1 MINSHAERRKFGQF
15 LNNGLLYPLSF
26 TDQSLLPSLEHWS
39 RPPMYTYVPNFTQIS
54 LFCHHWEAKPPIFP
68 HCQPWHPVVA
78 PSSSVESRLNVC
90 TQPQSFPYPTISKPF
105 RSSNTF
111 WTKSFSQALPFES
124 VTDRQTDRQTHK
136 KNNIFRS
143 PSGMPSP
150 ILTKLGMMTEDS
162 EHVLALLK
170 RFGVRL

>member
-1 MINSHAERRKFGQF
+1 
-15 LNNGLLYPLSF
+15 
-26 TDQSLLPSLEHWS
+26 
-39 RPPMYTYVPNFTQIS
+39 MYTYVPNFTQIS

-111 WTKSFSQALPFES
+111 WTKSFSQALPLES
-124 VTDRQTDRQTHK
+124 VTDRQTDRHIKKQHFSLAQRHAKSDPHQTWHDDRGLRA
-136 KNNIFRS
+136 RS
-143 PSGMPSP
+143 CTSKTFWSQIIVLPLGGAENLGVTEPSQIKTPVTLEP
-150 ILTKLGMMTEDS
+150 L
-162 EHVLALLK
+162 
-170 RFGVRL
+170 